1 MLRPDDGKLT
11 TAQAARFT
19 NSVCHRGGVT
29 HAGPGRPRLRE
40 PRRPGAT
47 ARAEILDAA
56 AELFTTRGFAS
67 TSTRLIADAVGIRQA
82 SLYNHFATKNDILV
96 ALLEDTVEPTL
107 DFHARLDDTHP
118 AAVRLCALAWFDT
131 AQLCA
136 GRWNLGALYLLPE
149 VRVEQFGRFR
159 LERDRLADLY
169 RQLAEEIVGAGD
181 PRADLPFRLVE
192 STIAIRADNDG
203 VGNGG
208 VGAGL
213 PEMLATAS
221 LAVLGLTDHLDVKVR
236 ARALVVGVPAYP
248 AAL

>member
-1 MLRPDDGKLT
+1 M
-11 TAQAARFT
+11 
-19 NSVCHRGGVT
+19 T

-96 ALLEDTVEPTL
+96 ALLEDTVEPTIEF
-107 DFHARLDDTHP
+107 DASLDDNHP
-118 AAVRLCALAWFDT
+118 PAVRLCALAWFDT

-149 VRVEQFGRFR
+149 VRTERFGHFR
-159 LERDRLADLY
+159 AERE
-169 RQLAEEIVGAGD
+169 QLAIRYRDLATEIVGEND
-181 PRADLPFRLVE
+181 PRAGLPFRLVE
-192 STIAIRADNDG
+192 SAIAIRADDER
-203 VGNGG
+203 VD
-208 VGAGL
+208 AKL

-221 LAVLGLTDHLDVKVR
+221 LDVLGVGDTAAVKRR
-236 ARALVVGVPAYP
+236 ARALVIGVPDP
-248 AAL
+248 SPGP